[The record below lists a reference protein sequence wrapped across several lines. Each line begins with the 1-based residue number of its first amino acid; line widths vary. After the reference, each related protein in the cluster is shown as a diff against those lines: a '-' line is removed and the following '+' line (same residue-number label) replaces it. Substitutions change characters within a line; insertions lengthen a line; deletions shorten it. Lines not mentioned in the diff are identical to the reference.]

1 MKRYVVFLILICLFV
16 PNKLFA
22 KPDTLNF
29 EAADT
34 VKIELDIFNGEEP
47 LAINLYFDIRH
58 FKKKKYQ
65 GKYQPATV
73 TFYSN
78 DSLLV
83 EKKIKIKARGNFRRS
98 HCVFPPFWLNIKKK
112 DLSDTSLYEYKKL
125 KVVSHC
131 KSVGSYPQY
140 ILKEYL
146 VYKMYNVI
154 TDYSFRA
161 RLFKINY
168 IDISKKD
175 KKYSAWAII
184 TEPEQMLADRMNYY
198 VLKSDKIGIKMAD
211 TLHTDV
217 LTFFHY
223 MIGNHD
229 FSVAGRHNIKLLIAK
244 VVNQI
249 YPIPVPYDF
258 DYCGFVNASYALP
271 GENLDIKSVTDRYY
285 LGVCRTEEEYDR
297 ALQVLVDKKPEL
309 IQLIEEFE
317 YLDSKTKTEALDYI
331 HSFFDMLEPRND
343 FYKNKI
349 LPTCR

>member
-1 MKRYVVFLILICLFV
+1 MKRGVTLLVFIGLYCQFKV
-16 PNKLFA
+16 FA

-47 LAINLYFDIRH
+47 IDINLHFDIKH

-65 GKYQPATV
+65 GKYQPATL

-78 DSLLV
+78 DSILV

-98 HCVFPPFWLNIKKK
+98 HCAFPPFWLNVKKK

-131 KSVGSYPQY
+131 SSTGNYPEY

-146 VYKMYNVI
+146 VYKMYNAI

-168 IDISKKD
+168 IDISKKN

-184 TEPEQMLADRMNYY
+184 TEPEQMLADRVNCFPI
-198 VLKSDKIGIKMAD
+198 KSDNIGIKV
-211 TLHTDV
+211 TDSFRTDI

-223 MIGNHD
+223 MVGNHD
-229 FSVAGRHNIKLLIAK
+229 FSVAGRHNIKLLKPKSFEQIHPIA
-244 VVNQI
+244 
-249 YPIPVPYDF
+249 VPYDF
-258 DYCGFVNASYALP
+258 DYCGFVNASYAVP
-271 GENLDIKSVTDRYY
+271 GEGIDITSVTERYF

-297 ALQVLVDKKPEL
+297 ALQVLVEKKPEL
-309 IQLIEEFE
+309 IQLIKDFE
-317 YLDSKTKTEALDYI
+317 YLDANTNAEAIDYI
-331 HSFFDMLEPRND
+331 QSFFDRLEPRNK
-343 FYKNKI
+343 FYKNQI
-349 LPTCR
+349 FSTCR